1 MSVRSGL
8 IAVLFGV
15 TTLTGCYDFEAPID
29 PAPTIPLDP
38 ALLGTW
44 LCLAPGQGADEKPMT
59 LAFAAADREDVYAIA
74 AAEGSEGADR
84 YEAHGSEVVGHTVLN
99 VFDPTA
105 TGQPWNLV
113 RYSFLMPQ
121 VLRLEVVDDRP
132 LADVEPT
139 SWALR
144 EALERRD
151 GNDGL
156 YDDFCVCVR
165 VKTGGTATPDAAK

>member
-1 MSVRSGL
+1 MKSRFPAAATLVSGL
-8 IAVLFGV
+8 LLG
-15 TTLTGCYDFEAPID
+15 GCYDFEAPID

-38 ALLGTW
+38 ALLATW

-74 AAEGSEGADR
+74 AGQDGKAPDR
-84 YEAHGSEVVGHTVLN
+84 YEAHGSEVVGRTVLN

-105 TGQPWNLV
+105 AGRPWNLV
-113 RYSFLMPQ
+113 RYSFLTAR
-121 VLRLEVVDDRP
+121 VLRLEVVDDSP

-151 GNDGL
+151 GTVGL

-165 VKTGGTATPDAAK
+165 VKAEEAAKPVAAE

>member
-1 MSVRSGL
+1 MRARAGL
-8 IAVLFGV
+8 AALLLVA
-15 TTLTGCYDFEAPID
+15 LTGCYDFEAPID
-29 PAPTIPLDP
+29 PGPTIPLDP
-38 ALLGTW
+38 ALIGTW
-44 LCLAPGQGADEKPMT
+44 RCLAPGQGADEKPMT

-74 AAEGSEGADR
+74 AAAEGSEAADR
-84 YEAHGSEVVGHTVLN
+84 YEAHGSEVVGHTLLS

-105 TGQPWNLV
+105 SGQPWNLV

-121 VLRLEVVDDRP
+121 VLRLEVVDDGP

-144 EALERRD
+144 SALERRD
-151 GNDGL
+151 GSAGL

-165 VKTGGTATPDAAK
+165 VKTEDATR

>member
-1 MSVRSGL
+1 MMAGARPAALLAGAL
-8 IAVLFGV
+8 M
-15 TTLTGCYDFEAPID
+15 LTACYDFEAPID
-29 PAPTIPLDP
+29 PAPTLPLDP

-44 LCLAPGQGADEKPMT
+44 HCLAPGQGDEKPMT
-59 LAFAAADREDVYAIA
+59 LAFAAAEREDVYSIVAG
-74 AAEGSEGADR
+74 EGSEAPDR
-84 YEAHGSEVVGHTVLN
+84 YEAHGSEVVGHTLLN
-99 VFDPTA
+99 VFDPKA
-105 TGQPWNLV
+105 PGQAWNLV

-121 VLRLEVVDDRP
+121 VLRLEIVDDRP

-151 GNDGL
+151 GSDGL

-165 VKTGGTATPDAAK
+165 VKTDEAAK